1 MPEFDGVEVR
11 LTNRDKTYWPAG
23 SAGSPAVT
31 KGEMLDYYE
40 AIAPFMLPHIA
51 RRAASLLRCPDG
63 VGEECFFAKQA
74 PEGRPDWVSTVGIW
88 AKTSERQVEYIL
100 VNDVATLM
108 WAANL
113 GAVEFHVSPARVS
126 NLDAPTYVVFDLDPG
141 PPADVVDC
149 ARVALLIRDR
159 LAELGLVG
167 FAKSSGSKGIH
178 VIVPVNSPSTFEQT
192 EGFAYRI
199 AAQLQEVRPDSVVV
213 NMRKKQRTGKVL
225 IDWSQNQRHKTTVAP
240 YSVRAKVRPTVSA
253 PLTWTE
259 VEAASE
265 GGMTGGLFLE
275 INAVAARVG
284 ELGDLMGDATEMVQ
298 HLPEEMTEP
307 LSPQDKA

>member
-11 LTNRDKTYWPAG
+11 LTNRDKAYWPAS
-23 SAGSPAVT
+23 SAESPAVS

-40 AIAPFMLPHIA
+40 VIAPLMLPHIA
-51 RRAASLLRCPDG
+51 ARAASLLRCPEG

-74 PEGRPDWVSTVGIW
+74 PEARPEWVKTVGIW
-88 AKTSERQVEYIL
+88 AKTSKREVKYIL

-113 GAVEFHVSPARVS
+113 GAVEFHVSPARAS

-141 PPADVVDC
+141 PPADAVDC
-149 ARVALLIRDR
+149 AQVALLIRDY
-159 LAELGLVG
+159 LDDLGLVG

-178 VIVPVNSPSTFEQT
+178 VIVPVNSPATFEQT
-192 EGFAYRI
+192 EAFAYRI
-199 AAQLQEVRPDSVVV
+199 AAQIQEARPDSVVV

-240 YSVRAKVRPTVSA
+240 YSVRAKARPTVSV
-253 PLTWTE
+253 PLTWGE
-259 VEAASE
+259 IEAASE
-265 GGMTGGLFLE
+265 SASVAGLFLE
-275 INAVAARVG
+275 IDAVLARVG
-284 ELGDLMGDATEMVQ
+284 ELGDIMGDATEMIQ
-298 HLPEEMTEP
+298 HLPDSMTAP
-307 LSPQDKA
+307 LEGSDRA

>member
-275 INAVAARVG
+275 ISAVAARVS